1 MLDWTNGK
9 PNARFTVL
17 RLIHDHFSAGDTLL
31 DTRFPGNREIDAQ
44 AFARG
49 GVRKMLIVN
58 KRNRQI
64 QVELPAELADGEVT
78 SISATTRSATRTAR
92 LAASNLVLEPF
103 EVAVVEAGK

>member
-1 MLDWTNGK
+1 
-9 PNARFTVL
+9 
-17 RLIHDHFSAGDTLL
+17 LIHDHFSAGDTLV

-58 KRNRQI
+58 KRDRQI
-64 QVELPAELADGEVT
+64 QVELPMEFASGEVT
-78 SISATTRSATRTAR
+78 SISASTGAATSTAR
-92 LAASNLVLEPF
+92 LTTNSLMLEPF